1 MSTQTVQNLATT
13 TVDLP
18 ELAETF
24 GDGIKVVWF
33 DGATWR
39 IEVTVTRLDPPTPP
53 QSPTA
58 KQVPS
63 CRLVL
68 TAAAGLDLLNKLTE
82 VAASLEQQGILKR
95 NQAPSTPV
103 VHH

>member
-1 MSTQTVQNLATT
+1 MSTQTVQNLVATF
-13 TVDLP
+13 VDRP

-24 GDGIKVVWF
+24 GDSIKAVWF
-33 DGATWR
+33 DGNTWR
-39 IEVTVTRLDPPTPP
+39 IEVTVTRIETPAPP
-53 QSPTA
+53 QPMSS
-58 KQVPS
+58 KQLPS

-68 TAAAGLDLLNKLTE
+68 SAGAGLDLLNKLTE

-95 NQAPSTPV
+95 NQAPSAPV